1 MLKEDKDQN
10 SGRLS
15 DQFVIQF
22 YKERLLSMPCQNQVI
37 LHDRITYIIQLLQG
51 FVVDG
56 FPKTYTQAKQLFDLE
71 EMEEPEQEGA
81 TAVTYNQLIMPGK
94 DLGQEILTNLI
105 YILFIEVV
113 ISLTATDDFLKQ
125 RVINLPESVVSGTHN
140 NEEGYITKSY
150 AWL

>member
-1 MLKEDKDQN
+1 M
-10 SGRLS
+10 
-15 DQFVIQF
+15 
-22 YKERLLSMPCQNQVI
+22 
-37 LHDRITYIIQLLQG
+37 
-51 FVVDG
+51 DG

-94 DLGQEILTNLI
+94 ELKTGNLDLSHMF
-105 YILFIEVV
+105 YKFIEVV

-140 NEEGYITKSY
+140 NEEG
-150 AWL
+150 